1 MFTRLWILFIGF
13 RLVRPIMMGNRNPI
27 IRILKPAILRDPIP
41 VDVTWEEGEVPW
53 DFSKPKKNEMKG
65 NDTHAFVL
73 KNPKNPLTPVGVLSG
88 KFIYEIN

>member
-1 MFTRLWILFIGF
+1 MVLSVKLG
-13 RLVRPIMMGNRNPI
+13 PRNPM

-65 NDTHAFVL
+65 NDTHAFVS
-73 KNPKNPLTPVGVLSG
+73 KSPKNPLTPVGVLNG